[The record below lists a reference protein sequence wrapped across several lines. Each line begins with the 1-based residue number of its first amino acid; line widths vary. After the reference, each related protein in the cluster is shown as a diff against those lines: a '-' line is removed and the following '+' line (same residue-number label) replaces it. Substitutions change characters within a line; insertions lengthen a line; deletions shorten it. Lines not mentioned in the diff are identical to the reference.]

1 MFQVYINSF
10 LALLNARYYLQH
22 NKSTINSAEYHTRH
36 GAYRPEQHTDASDD
50 ENFQTSKSI
59 MFKHPNDGE
68 MRPTQ
73 SVQAFMVGSFM
84 LLLMEED

>member
-10 LALLNARYYLQH
+10 LALLNARHYLQH
-22 NKSTINSAEYHTRH
+22 NKSTINSAEYHIRH
-36 GAYRPEQHTDASDD
+36 GAYRPERHTDASDN
-50 ENFQTSKSI
+50 ENFRTSKTI
-59 MFKHPNDGE
+59 MFKHPDDGE